1 MVRMRADHV
10 IVTMAT
16 ANQVAVMSMALTW
29 WKATIGQ
36 LGGLGVRADRDEILR
51 GAAYLISAWDP
62 STGAAG
68 RLLLGVG
75 DQLNING
82 VPELYSD
89 FGSAVDALQVRGSHT
104 VSAIAS
110 TSVCTDTSLCGSSPG
125 EDDRYDYIQQ
135 YTHLTFFEAG

>member
-29 WKATIGQ
+29 WKNTIGQ
-36 LGGLGVRADRDEILR
+36 LGGREVRADRDEILR

-62 STGAAG
+62 SAGAAG

-89 FGSAVDALQVRGSHT
+89 FGSAVDALQVRDSHT

-110 TSVCTDTSLCGSSPG
+110 TTMRIDTSLGVSSPG
-125 EDDRYDYIQQ
+125 EGDRYDYIQQ
-135 YTHLTFFEAG
+135 YTHPIFFKAG